1 MKKIAVLMMV
11 FLIGV
16 LGTLWLKKDNHTTVT
31 ENQLIYNG
39 IEQISKLQVTE
50 GYFTEVHSYKD
61 SKSYWNDL
69 VSFDKKA
76 LVVVNAK
83 AIISY
88 DVSKINI
95 QADSINKSIIVNKLP
110 APEITIV
117 PDINY
122 YDIQQSS
129 FNSFNASDF
138 NKIKG
143 DVMKELKQNPIVDDL
158 KKQAHDRLFEEL
170 SKLLLLSKQYQ
181 WKVIDNTN
189 TLNTLLKG

>member
-1 MKKIAVLMMV
+1 MKKIAILLMV

-16 LGTLWLKKDNHTTVT
+16 LGTLWFVKNNHTTIT
-31 ENQLIYNG
+31 DNQLIYNG

-61 SKSYWNDL
+61 SKSYWNNL

-76 LVVVNAK
+76 LVVVNSK

-88 DVSKINI
+88 DISKINI
-95 QADSINKSIIVNKLP
+95 QADSINKTIIVDKLP
-110 APEITIV
+110 APEITII

-129 FNSFNASDF
+129 FNNFTASDF
-138 NKIKG
+138 NKIKD
-143 DVMKELKQNPIVDDL
+143 DVMIELKQNPIVDDL
-158 KKQAHDRLFEEL
+158 KKQAHNRLFEEL
-170 SKLLLLSKQYQ
+170 SKLMLLSKQYQ

-189 TLNTLLKG
+189 SLEQFLKG

>member
-1 MKKIAVLMMV
+1 MKKIAVLLMV

-16 LGTLWLKKDNHTTVT
+16 LGTLWFVKNNHTTIT
-31 ENQLIYNG
+31 DNQLIYNG

-61 SKSYWNDL
+61 SKSYWNNL

-88 DVSKINI
+88 DISKVNI
-95 QADSINKSIIVNKLP
+95 QADSINKTIIVDKLP
-110 APEITIV
+110 APEIAII

-129 FNSFNASDF
+129 FNNFTASDF
-138 NKIKG
+138 NKIKD
-143 DVMKELKQNPIVDDL
+143 DVMIELKQNPIVDDL
-158 KKQAHDRLFEEL
+158 KKQAHNRLFEEL
-170 SKLLLLSKQYQ
+170 SKLMLLSKQYQ

-189 TLNTLLKG
+189 SLEQFLKG

>member
-16 LGTLWLKKDNHTTVT
+16 LGTLWLTKDNHTTVT

-50 GYFTEVHSYKD
+50 GYFTEVHNYKD
-61 SKSYWNDL
+61 SKSYWNNL
-69 VSFDKKA
+69 ISFDKKA

-95 QADSINKSIIVNKLP
+95 VADSINKRIVVSKLP
-110 APEITIV
+110 KPEVNIV

-129 FNSFNASDF
+129 FNSFSADDF

-143 DVMKELKQNPIVDDL
+143 DVMKELKQNPIVEDL

-181 WKVIDNTN
+181 WEVIDNTN